1 MRGVRLIHVPGHTP
15 GSMAMLVE
23 LNHVGSVLLAGD
35 ALYTHESYG
44 PPPAGSPMNP
54 DPLGWASSV
63 EKLRTIARRRGALVL
78 PSHSETGIRQH
89 DDRSEFTPAPTP
101 GVIYE

>member
-15 GSMAMLVE
+15 GSMALHVE
-23 LNHVGSVLLAGD
+23 LEHTGSVLLAGD

-54 DPLGWASSV
+54 DPLGWAASV
-63 EKLRTIARRRGALVL
+63 EKLRGIAPRARG
-78 PSHSETGIRQH
+78 PRPTRSQR
-89 DDRSEFTPAPTP
+89 DRDAAAP
-101 GVIYE
+101 